1 MTLDNLLFVFVAV
14 LLAVTTWLILTN
26 TQTPEGRDAML
37 RDEEM
42 WP

>member
-1 MTLDNLLFVFVAV
+1 MLAIIVICVVGVA
-14 LLAVTTWLILTN
+14 TWLILTN
-26 TQTPEGRDAML
+26 TQTPAERDETL